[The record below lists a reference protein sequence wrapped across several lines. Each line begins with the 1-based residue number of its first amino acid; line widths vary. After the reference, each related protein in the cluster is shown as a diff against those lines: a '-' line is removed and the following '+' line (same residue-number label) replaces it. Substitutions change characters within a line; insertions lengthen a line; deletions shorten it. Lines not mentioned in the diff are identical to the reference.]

1 MTSVRTG
8 QAPDHLPRDEFGRR
22 FRDRFVDPAFR
33 AEDDAIA
40 RLEAIAWDAYDGG
53 RKAPLTRKA
62 GEGFADPSYDVA
74 VEWLDAHR
82 AIGEAKAR
90 QADPATRSR
99 VLVIVGS
106 PRNDGSC
113 PGEMSKSFRLAGLVC
128 ETLREAAV
136 EPDLLDLSL
145 LTSEYGRQI
154 HPCKSCVSTAEPL
167 CHFPCSC
174 YPNHALGQTQDWMNE
189 ITVRWAEAHGV
200 VIVTPV
206 HWYMAPCPL
215 KLMIDRLVCASG
227 GNPDITSTHGKK
239 AMEAKELEL
248 AGWSYP
254 KHLEGRAY
262 GLVVHGDV
270 AGIEGSRRA
279 LSDWLDWLGLVDAGF
294 QARLD
299 RFIGYYEP
307 YATSHETLD
316 ADTAVQEET
325 RVVARAVA
333 RTVQALRTEGSLRS
347 VATSLPT
354 PRPK

>member
-8 QAPDHLPRDEFGRR
+8 QAPGHLDRAEFSRR

-33 AEDDAIA
+33 AEDGAIA
-40 RLEAIAWDAYDGG
+40 RLEAIAWEAYEDG
-53 RKAPLTRKA
+53 RKAPFTRPA
-62 GEGFADPSYDVA
+62 GEGFADPSYEVA
-74 VEWLDAHR
+74 VEWLDAHAAIR
-82 AIGEAKAR
+82 AAKKR
-90 QADPATRSR
+90 QADPATPSR
-99 VLVIVGS
+99 ALVIVGS

-113 PGEMSKSFRLAGLVC
+113 PGEISKSFRLANLVA
-128 ETLREAAV
+128 ETLKGAGV

-154 HPCKSCVSTAEPL
+154 HPCKGCVSTAQPL

-174 YPNHALGQTQDWMNE
+174 YPNHSLGQTQDWMNE
-189 ITVRWAEAHGV
+189 ITVRWAEAHAV

-206 HWYMAPCPL
+206 HWYQSPCPL
-215 KLMIDRLVCASG
+215 KLMVDRLVCAAG
-227 GNPDITSTHGKK
+227 GNPDPTSTHGKK

-248 AGWSYP
+248 KGWDYP
-254 KHLEGRAY
+254 KHLAGRAY

-270 AGIEGSRRA
+270 AGIETARRA
-279 LSDWLDWLGLVDAGF
+279 LSDWLDWMGLVDAGF
-294 QARLD
+294 QSRLD

-316 ADTAVQEET
+316 ADDKVQEEA

-333 RTVQALRTEGSLRS
+333 RTVDALRHAKPLPDVTGD
-347 VATSLPT
+347 LPT